1 MNIKIETKRLS
12 LRLLTENDL
21 DILQKLNANPDVR
34 AFFPDGT
41 QNREQ
46 TKKRMLELIN
56 NYKSHNLAPS

>member
-1 MNIKIETKRLS
+1 MDIKIETKRPS

-21 DILQKLNANPDVR
+21 DNLQKLNADPDVR
-34 AFFPDGT
+34 AFFPDRT

-56 NYKSHNLAPS
+56 NYNVLAHT